1 MFDVG
6 FSELLMVALVSLL
19 VIGPERLPKAA
30 RLAGFWIGKSRSM
43 IAQLKAEIHTELQ
56 TEELRQIFNEQL
68 NMQELENSLEDAKDS
83 VRSLQS
89 SIEQVPESLQALKK
103 LDDDHEH

>member
-30 RLAGFWIGKSRSM
+30 RLAGFWFGKTRNM
-43 IAQLKAEIHTELQ
+43 IAAVKAEIHAELQ

-68 NMQELENSLEDAKDS
+68 KMQELENIVQETNDTVHSIKT
-83 VRSLQS
+83 
-89 SIEQVPESLQALKK
+89 SIEQIPDQLTLDKPAHDPE
-103 LDDDHEH
+103 